1 MVRMTETRLLLWRKL
16 DPAASLLA
24 YDYVETGIAYV
35 NKPVVYWDKL
45 APCTS
50 VGHFFW
56 AQSLENLLMLFVHS
70 LFERCV

>member
-35 NKPVVYWDKL
+35 NKPVVY
-45 APCTS
+45 
-50 VGHFFW
+50 
-56 AQSLENLLMLFVHS
+56 
-70 LFERCV
+70 